1 MYKRAFGEE
10 TKGMLPFVY
19 ISATVKVK
27 TKNEMERI
35 GLTSFEVHLDR
46 AIRRA
51 TMIGEAAHITATT
64 KLSKKPHKGMSSP
77 LAKLIY
83 CIHYFCSRQ

>member
-1 MYKRAFGEE
+1 MQ
-10 TKGMLPFVY
+10 PFVY
-19 ISATVKVK
+19 ISATAKVK

-35 GLTSFEVHLDR
+35 GFISFEVHLDR
-46 AIRRA
+46 AIPRA
-51 TMIGEAAHITATT
+51 TIIGDAAHITAVT
-64 KLSKKPHKGMSSP
+64 KLSRKPHKGMSSP

>member
-19 ISATVKVK
+19 ISATAKVK
-27 TKNEMERI
+27 RKKEMERI
-35 GLTSFEVHLDR
+35 GFISFEVHLDR
-46 AIRRA
+46 TIPRA
-51 TMIGEAAHITATT
+51 TMIGEAAHIQATT